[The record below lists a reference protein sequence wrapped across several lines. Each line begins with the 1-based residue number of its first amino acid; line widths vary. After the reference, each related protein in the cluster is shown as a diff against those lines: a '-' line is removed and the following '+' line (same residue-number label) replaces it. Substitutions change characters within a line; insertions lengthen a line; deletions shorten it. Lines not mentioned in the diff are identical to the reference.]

1 MDYIYLINNDLS
13 IIKNKSKAIE
23 ISLQYPEK
31 KIEIYVK
38 KIVSNKEEGGY
49 IPTCN
54 YYKNGI
60 YYNNYTDRK
69 DK

>member
-1 MDYIYLINNDLS
+1 MDYIYLINNDLF

-38 KIVSNKEEGGY
+38 KIVYNEGERGGY
-49 IPTCN
+49 IPTFN

-60 YYNNYTDRK
+60 YYNN
-69 DK
+69 

>member
-1 MDYIYLINNDLS
+1 MDYIYLINNDLY

-38 KIVSNKEEGGY
+38 KIVSNIEKGGGEGY

-60 YYNNYTDRK
+60 YYNN
-69 DK
+69 

>member
-1 MDYIYLINNDLS
+1 MDYIYVINNDLF

-31 KIEIYVK
+31 KIEIFVK
-38 KIVSNKEEGGY
+38 KIVSNGREGKEGEGY
-49 IPTCN
+49 IPTLN

-60 YYNNYTDRK
+60 YYNN
-69 DK
+69 

>member
-1 MDYIYLINNDLS
+1 MDYIYLINNDLF

-38 KIVSNKEEGGY
+38 KIVCNRGEEGKGVGY
-49 IPTCN
+49 IPTFN

-60 YYNNYTDRK
+60 YYNN
-69 DK
+69 